1 LDQEYHDA
9 RTSLPAVFLHHEWPN
24 LETELITDTRN
35 LDMFRQGKVSMRCA
49 FCGLHHYWR
58 LVRYQRP
65 ITPLKRYAHRA
76 AFAVRQP

>member
-1 LDQEYHDA
+1 MRVQACLQFSCTMSG
-9 RTSLPAVFLHHEWPN
+9 RN

-65 ITPLKRYAHRA
+65 ITSLKRSTHRA